1 MKRNT
6 KALLCAGLMAV
17 SLVLPQIADASKYT
31 ASTDTNANVLDY
43 LENNKRSA
51 RENAI
56 TDEQKQLV
64 HDAFEMRKN
73 LRDPLD
79 PTKNVPVAMEGD
91 ELFYDQRNGDFYA
104 IGQVNI
110 TSLDAQRFQTE
121 EVNGNIQNTEVNVP
135 GKGHMVQMTPGQAK
149 IVMDGYKIQYN
160 YGKKTGSMEDAS
172 GKIDHEYIKGKRIE
186 MYPDKII
193 VYDGTMTKCSAIN
206 PDYHTSASKIEV
218 YPGDKM
224 ICYDLKFWLGH
235 VQVYSTKKRTFRLD
249 QEDDQTDLPKVGYTN
264 DDGWWISK
272 DFRYNLA
279 KRLYIDSEVK
289 YTGKHGFR
297 SHADLVHNNMLGTF
311 KVLYGYYESSNN
323 KWVKKEPSF
332 TYSKSIPLGSL
343 PLSLG
348 LSYERGKWTQND
360 VHSIHTYYGI
370 SLSHKTINL
379 GGNHKLDLSTS
390 YSITNE
396 SANDSSIRGFGY
408 TALLRR
414 DVDKRW
420 SYYTRYSY
428 SQANTKNSLFD
439 YDLDSYSRK
448 LSAGFSYKFSDHDR
462 VVVGSAFDLNDRS
475 LADMDL
481 YWLHDFHCLQ
491 LISRYRVKR
500 HQINVTL
507 QFNPW

>member
-6 KALLCAGLMAV
+6 KALLCAGLIAV

-235 VQVYSTKKRTFRLD
+235 VPVYSTKKRTFRLD
-249 QEDDQTDLPKVGYTN
+249 KDDDQTDLPKVGYTN

-272 DFRYNLA
+272 DFHYDLA
-279 KRLYIDSEVK
+279 RAVYIDSEVK
-289 YTGKHGFR
+289 YISKHGFR
-297 SHADLVHNNMLGTF
+297 SHAELVHGNMLGTF
-311 KVLYGYYESSNN
+311 KLLYGYYESSNN

-348 LSYERGKWTQND
+348 LSYERGKWTQNNI
-360 VHSIHTYYGI
+360 HSIHTYYGI
-370 SLSHKTINL
+370 SLSHNTINL
-379 GGNHKLDLSTS
+379 GGNHRLDLSTS
-390 YSITNE
+390 YSITDE
-396 SANDSSIRGFGY
+396 SSNHSRVKGFGY
-408 TALLRR
+408 SALLCR

-420 SYYTRYSY
+420 SYYTLYSY
-428 SQANTKNSLFD
+428 SQSTTKNSLFD
-439 YDLDSYSRK
+439 YNLDSYSRK
-448 LSAGFSYKFSDHDR
+448 LAAGFSYKFSDHDR
-462 VVVGSAFDLNDRS
+462 AVVGTAFDMNNRT

-481 YWLHDFHCLQ
+481 YWFHEFHCLQ

-500 HQINVTL
+500 HQFSFTL

>member
-17 SLVLPQIADASKYT
+17 SLVLPQVADASKYN
-31 ASTDTNANVLDY
+31 ASTDTNADVLDY

-110 TSLDAQRFQTE
+110 TFLDAQRFQTE

-160 YGKKTGSMEDAS
+160 YGKKIGSMEDAS

-235 VQVYSTKKRTFRLD
+235 VPVYSTKKRTFRLD

-297 SHADLVHNNMLGTF
+297 SHADLVYATRLGTF
-311 KVLYGYYESSNN
+311 KVLYGYFESSNN

-332 TYSKSIPLGSL
+332 TYEKSIPLGDL

-348 LSYERGKWTQND
+348 LNYERGRWNQNNI
-360 VHSIHTYYGI
+360 HSMHTYYGI
-370 SLSHKTINL
+370 SLSHNTINL
-379 GGNHKLDLSTS
+379 GGNHRLDLSTS

-396 SANDSSIRGFGY
+396 STNRSSVRGFGY

-414 DVDKRW
+414 DVDDRW
-420 SYYTRYSY
+420 SYYARWSY

-448 LSAGFSYKFSDHDR
+448 FATGFSYKFSDHDR
-462 VVVGSAFDLNDRS
+462 VLVGSAFDVNDRS

-481 YWLHDFHCLQ
+481 YWFHEFHCLQ

-500 HQINVTL
+500 HQVNFTL

>member
-1 MKRNT
+1 MNRNT
-6 KALLCAGLMAV
+6 KALLCVGLVAV
-17 SLVLPQIADASKYT
+17 TLTLPEIAAASKYS
-31 ASTDTNANVLDY
+31 ANTDTNANVLDY

-56 TDEQKQLV
+56 LDEQKQLV

-79 PTKNVPVAMEGD
+79 PTKNVPVSLEGD
-91 ELFYDQRNGDFYA
+91 ELFFDQRNGDFYA
-104 IGQVNI
+104 TGKVNI

-160 YGKKTGSMEDAS
+160 YGKKTGSMEDVS

-193 VYDGTMTKCSAIN
+193 VYDGFMTKCSAKN
-206 PDYHTSASKIEV
+206 PDYHSTASKIEV

-224 ICYDLKFWLGH
+224 ICYDLKFWLGS
-235 VQVYSTKKRTFRLD
+235 VPVYSTKKRTFSLAN
-249 QEDDQTDLPKVGYTN
+249 EDDQVDLPKVGYDN

-272 DFRYNLA
+272 DFHYNLA
-279 KRLYIDSEVK
+279 QGLSLQPELKYLSKR
-289 YTGKHGFR
+289 GFR
-297 SHADLVHNNMLGTF
+297 SHADLVYNNFLGTF
-311 KVLYGYYESSNN
+311 KVLYGFYESSNN
-323 KWVKKEPSF
+323 KWVQKAPSF
-332 TYSKSIPLGSL
+332 TYAKSIPLGSL
-343 PLSLG
+343 PLTLG
-348 LSYERGKWTQND
+348 LSYERGRWSQNNT
-360 VHSIHTYYGI
+360 HSTHTYYGI
-370 SLSHKTINL
+370 SLSHKTIDL
-379 GGNHKLDLSTS
+379 GGNHRLDLSTN

-408 TALLRR
+408 SALLRR

-420 SYYTRYSY
+420 SYYTLYSY

-439 YDLDSYSRK
+439 YNLDDYSRK
-448 LSAGFSYKFSDHDR
+448 LSAGVSYKFSDHDR
-462 VVVGSAFDLNDRS
+462 AVVGTAFDMNDRR
-475 LADMDL
+475 LADMDI
-481 YWLHDFHCLQ
+481 YWFHDFHCLQ
-491 LISRYRVKR
+491 LITRYRVKR
-500 HQINVTL
+500 DQINFTL